1 MIITYLSYMLTV
13 SLGCI
18 FELFILNKFLG
29 YELRVKKVPLIITS
43 VALAALMFLL
53 VWKNLI
59 DIANISMALFYMIT
73 PYMALDLKKKKL
85 FILFGFVLDCF
96 FDVLTQ
102 VFTLLFRIKSSTI
115 IYNTIFSAWFLVCIF
130 ISLLLYYKKHFVIPK
145 FFLEQIPTI
154 FYILFFIA
162 FFVIS
167 LMLDKDKETFGLLE
181 LYLAGGFVIISF
193 FGISYIVVK
202 YITVSSKQKESEIQ
216 LEMQAEHYQD
226 LAEKNRDIRRFRHD
240 IKNNLLALDI
250 LLSDG
255 KYDEAKKYIDSMNES
270 VKETE
275 NRFSTGSYLADAIL
289 SHKADE
295 IKNDK
300 LDIEF
305 SGTVPSE
312 RISNNDLC
320 TILTNSID
328 NAARACKEVAPCKIN
343 VTSDETEKGCTITVS
358 NPVLKKVEIKNNS
371 IKTSKKDAQN
381 HGFGIENIK
390 KVAEKYRGFVRLS
403 CTDSE
408 FTIKIGLLY

>member
-1 MIITYLSYMLTV
+1 MLTV

-216 LEMQAEHYQD
+216 LKMQAEHYQD
-226 LAEKNRDIRRFRHD
+226 LAEKKRDIRRFRHD

-250 LLSDG
+250 LLSDR
-255 KYDEAKKYIDSMNES
+255 KYDEAKNYIDSMNES

-289 SHKADE
+289 SHKSDE

-300 LDIEF
+300 IDIEF

-328 NAARACKEVAPCKIN
+328 NAARACKEIAPCKIN
-343 VTSDETEKGCTITVS
+343 VTSDETEKGCTLTVS

-390 KVAEKYRGFVRLS
+390 KVAEKYHGFVRLS

>member
-29 YELRVKKVPLIITS
+29 YELRVRKVPLIITS

-255 KYDEAKKYIDSMNES
+255 KYDEAKNYIDSMNES

-289 SHKADE
+289 SHKSDE

-300 LDIEF
+300 IDIEF

-328 NAARACKEVAPCKIN
+328 NAARACKEIAPCKIN
-343 VTSDETEKGCTITVS
+343 VTSDETEKGCTLTVS

-390 KVAEKYRGFVRLS
+390 KVAEKYHGFVRLS

>member
-255 KYDEAKKYIDSMNES
+255 KYDEAKNYIDSMNES

-328 NAARACKEVAPCKIN
+328 NAARACKEIAPCIIN

-390 KVAEKYRGFVRLS
+390 KVAEKYHGFVRLS

>member
-1 MIITYLSYMLTV
+1 MLTV

-43 VALAALMFLL
+43 VSLAALMLLL

>member
-115 IYNTIFSAWFLVCIF
+115 IYNTIFSTWFLVCIF

-167 LMLDKDKETFGLLE
+167 LMLDNDKETFGLLE

-255 KYDEAKKYIDSMNES
+255 KYDEAKNYIDSMNES

>member
-202 YITVSSKQKESEIQ
+202 YITVFSKQKESEIQ

-255 KYDEAKKYIDSMNES
+255 KYDEAKKYLDSMNES

-358 NPVLKKVEIKNNS
+358 NPVLKKVEIKNDS

-408 FTIKIGLLY
+408 FTIKVGLLY

>member
-358 NPVLKKVEIKNNS
+358 NPVLKKVEIKNDS

-408 FTIKIGLLY
+408 FTIKVGLLY

>member
-305 SGTVPSE
+305 SGTIPSE

-328 NAARACKEVAPCKIN
+328 NAARACKEIAPCKIN
-343 VTSDETEKGCTITVS
+343 VTSDETEKGCTLTVS

-390 KVAEKYRGFVRLS
+390 KVAEKYHGFVRLS

>member
-43 VALAALMFLL
+43 VTLAALMFLL

-59 DIANISMALFYMIT
+59 DIANISMSLFYMIT

-255 KYDEAKKYIDSMNES
+255 KYDEAKNYIDSMNES

>member
-115 IYNTIFSAWFLVCIF
+115 IYNTIFSTWFLVCIF

-255 KYDEAKKYIDSMNES
+255 KYDEAKNYIDSMNES

-295 IKNDK
+295 IKNNK

-328 NAARACKEVAPCKIN
+328 NAARACKEIAPCIIN

-390 KVAEKYRGFVRLS
+390 KVAEKYHGFVRLS

>member
-29 YELRVKKVPLIITS
+29 YEPRVKKVPLIITS
-43 VALAALMFLL
+43 VTLAALMFLL

-255 KYDEAKKYIDSMNES
+255 KYDEAKNYIDSMNES

>member
-358 NPVLKKVEIKNNS
+358 NPVLNKVEIKNNS

>member
-43 VALAALMFLL
+43 VTLAALMFLL

-255 KYDEAKKYIDSMNES
+255 KYDEAKNYIDSMNES

>member
-115 IYNTIFSAWFLVCIF
+115 IYNTIFSTWFLVCIF

-181 LYLAGGFVIISF
+181 LYLAGGFIIISF

-328 NAARACKEVAPCKIN
+328 NAARAYKEVAPCKIN

>member
-29 YELRVKKVPLIITS
+29 YELRVRKVPLIITS

-59 DIANISMALFYMIT
+59 DIANILMALFYMIT

-255 KYDEAKKYIDSMNES
+255 KYDEAKNYIDSMNES

-289 SHKADE
+289 SHKSDE

-300 LDIEF
+300 IDIEF

-328 NAARACKEVAPCKIN
+328 NAARACKEIAPCKIN
-343 VTSDETEKGCTITVS
+343 VTSDETEKGCTLTVS

-390 KVAEKYRGFVRLS
+390 KVAEKYHGFVRLS

>member
-29 YELRVKKVPLIITS
+29 YELRVKRVPLIITS

>member
-255 KYDEAKKYIDSMNES
+255 KYDEAKNYIDSMNES

>member
-43 VALAALMFLL
+43 VSLAALMFLL

-145 FFLEQIPTI
+145 FFFEQIPTI

-255 KYDEAKKYIDSMNES
+255 KYDEAKNYIESMNES

-289 SHKADE
+289 SHKSDE

-300 LDIEF
+300 IDIEF

-328 NAARACKEVAPCKIN
+328 NAARACKEIAPCKIN
-343 VTSDETEKGCTITVS
+343 VTSDETEKGCTLTVS

-390 KVAEKYRGFVRLS
+390 KVAEKYHGFVRLS

>member
-289 SHKADE
+289 SHKSDE

-300 LDIEF
+300 IDIEF

-328 NAARACKEVAPCKIN
+328 NAARACKEIAPCKIN
-343 VTSDETEKGCTITVS
+343 VTSDETEKGCTLTVS

-390 KVAEKYRGFVRLS
+390 KVAEKYHGFVRLS

>member
-202 YITVSSKQKESEIQ
+202 YITVFSKQKESEIQ

-358 NPVLKKVEIKNNS
+358 NPVLKKVEIKNDS

-408 FTIKIGLLY
+408 FTIKVGLLY

>member
-300 LDIEF
+300 IDIEF

>member
-202 YITVSSKQKESEIQ
+202 YIIVSSKQKESEIQ
-216 LEMQAEHYQD
+216 LEMQAEHYQN

-390 KVAEKYRGFVRLS
+390 KVAEKYHGFVRLS

>member
-43 VALAALMFLL
+43 VSLAALMFLL

-255 KYDEAKKYIDSMNES
+255 KYDEAKNYIESMNES

-289 SHKADE
+289 SHKSDE

-300 LDIEF
+300 IDIEF

-328 NAARACKEVAPCKIN
+328 NAARACKEIAPCKIN
-343 VTSDETEKGCTITVS
+343 ITSDETEKGCTLTVS

-390 KVAEKYRGFVRLS
+390 KVAEKYHGFVRLS

>member
-145 FFLEQIPTI
+145 YFLEQIPTI

-358 NPVLKKVEIKNNS
+358 NPVLKKVEIKNDS

>member
-202 YITVSSKQKESEIQ
+202 YITVSSKQKESKIQ

-255 KYDEAKKYIDSMNES
+255 KYDEAKNYIDSMNES

>member
-29 YELRVKKVPLIITS
+29 YELRVRKVPLIITS

-145 FFLEQIPTI
+145 FFLEQISTI

-255 KYDEAKKYIDSMNES
+255 KYDEAKNYIDSMNES

-289 SHKADE
+289 SHKSDE

-300 LDIEF
+300 IDIEF

-328 NAARACKEVAPCKIN
+328 NAARACKEIAPCKIN
-343 VTSDETEKGCTITVS
+343 VTSDETEKGCTLTVS

-390 KVAEKYRGFVRLS
+390 KVAEKYHGFVRLS

>member
-43 VALAALMFLL
+43 VTLAALMFLL

-102 VFTLLFRIKSSTI
+102 IFTLLFRIKSSTI

-255 KYDEAKKYIDSMNES
+255 KYDEAKNYIDSMNES

>member
-29 YELRVKKVPLIITS
+29 YELRVKKVSLIITS
-43 VALAALMFLL
+43 VALATLMFLL

-202 YITVSSKQKESEIQ
+202 YITVSSRQKESEIQ

-255 KYDEAKKYIDSMNES
+255 KYDEAKNYIDSMNES

-300 LDIEF
+300 LDIKF

-328 NAARACKEVAPCKIN
+328 NAARACKEIAPCIIN

-390 KVAEKYRGFVRLS
+390 KVAEKYHGFVRLS

>member
-43 VALAALMFLL
+43 VTLAALMFLL

-255 KYDEAKKYIDSMNES
+255 KYDEAKNYIDSMNES

-289 SHKADE
+289 SHKSDE

-300 LDIEF
+300 IDIEF

-328 NAARACKEVAPCKIN
+328 NAARACKEIAPCKIN
-343 VTSDETEKGCTITVS
+343 VTSDETEKGCTLTVS

-390 KVAEKYRGFVRLS
+390 KVAEKYHGFVRLS

>member
-1 MIITYLSYMLTV
+1 MIIKYLSYMLTV

-255 KYDEAKKYIDSMNES
+255 KYDEAKNYIDSMNES

-300 LDIEF
+300 IDIEF
-305 SGTVPSE
+305 SGTIPSE

-320 TILTNSID
+320 TILANSID
-328 NAARACKEVAPCKIN
+328 NAARACKEIAPCIIN

-390 KVAEKYRGFVRLS
+390 KVAEKYHGFVRLS

>member
-29 YELRVKKVPLIITS
+29 YELRVKKVPLITTS

-255 KYDEAKKYIDSMNES
+255 KYDEAKNYIDSMNES

-300 LDIEF
+300 IDIEF
-305 SGTVPSE
+305 SGTIPSE

-320 TILTNSID
+320 TILANSID
-328 NAARACKEVAPCKIN
+328 NAARACKEIAPCIIN

-390 KVAEKYRGFVRLS
+390 KVAEKYHGFVRLS

>member
-216 LEMQAEHYQD
+216 LEIQAEHYQD

-255 KYDEAKKYIDSMNES
+255 KYDEAKNYIESMNES

-289 SHKADE
+289 SHKSDE

>member
-59 DIANISMALFYMIT
+59 DIVNISMALFYMIT

-202 YITVSSKQKESEIQ
+202 YITVSSKQKESEIE